1 MKQAEKAPAG
11 SRWGVGHEHTTMSI
25 DSARQILEQSIIYY
39 RGEPVGTSAAADPN
53 PVADNYEEVFIRDFV
68 PSAIYFLM
76 RGQTEI
82 VHNFLR
88 EVMHLRGQ
96 QAVLQGHQRSAGLM
110 PASFRVIK
118 DTDGERLEADFG
130 NRAIGRVVPVDS
142 AMWWM
147 FLLRAYVIATSDWA
161 FVNSD
166 DVQTCMREILDLY
179 LTERFESS
187 PTLLVPDGSF
197 MIDRR
202 MAVYGNPLDIQTLFY
217 GMLMTSKELLQCSDA
232 EQGRLDNLDIRVRAL
247 RAYVRH
253 HYWLD
258 RERLNEIHRF
268 KGEEL
273 GIEATNVLNVYPESI
288 PDWMDDWLDACSGY
302 LVGNQ
307 GPGRVDFRFFAQG
320 NLLAVLFGL
329 ASEGE
334 SQGIMNLFELHW
346 DKLMGEM
353 PVKIVYPA
361 VSGKEW
367 MYLTGSDPKNMQ
379 WSYHNGGNWPVLIWP
394 FVGAALRTGRED
406 LAEQAVQLVAQRI
419 ECDNWPEYYDGRSGS
434 LVGRRANFFQTWSA
448 TGLLVANEILENPT
462 NRVMFNLFAFTD
474 ATAKGCGSPGI
485 EP

>member
-1 MKQAEKAPAG
+1 
-11 SRWGVGHEHTTMSI
+11 MSI
-25 DSARQILEQSIIYY
+25 DRARQILEKSIIYY

-53 PVADNYEEVFIRDFV
+53 PAADNYEEVFIRDFV

-76 RGQTEI
+76 RGQTGI
-82 VHNFLR
+82 VRNFLR
-88 EVMHLRGQ
+88 AVMQLRGQ
-96 QAVLQGHQRSAGLM
+96 QVVLKGHQRSAGLM

-118 DTDGERLEADFG
+118 DTDGERLQADFG

-142 AMWWM
+142 AMWWL
-147 FLLRAYVIATSDWA
+147 FLLRAYVIATSDRG

-202 MAVYGNPLDIQTLFY
+202 MAVYGNPLEIQTLFY
-217 GMLMTSKELLQCSDA
+217 GMLLTFKELLQCPEA
-232 EQGRLDNLDIRVRAL
+232 EAERLDNLDIRVRAL

-288 PDWMDDWLDACSGY
+288 PDWMDGWLDACSGY

-329 ASEGE
+329 ASERE
-334 SQGIMNLFELHW
+334 SQSIMNLFELHW

-361 VSGKEW
+361 VFGKEW

-406 LAEQAVQLVAQRI
+406 IAERAVQQMAQRL
-419 ECDNWPEYYDGRSGS
+419 ESDNWPEYYDGRSGS
-434 LVGRRANFFQTWSA
+434 LIGRRANFFQTWSA

-474 ATAKGCGSPGI
+474 ATANECDVNLHQNQTQ
-485 EP
+485 